1 MSSTNRTK
9 NYGLPQWLPDD
20 HPTWQEDV
28 NGAFSKID
36 ETMKSN
42 ENMVS
47 SVETK
52 KVTLSQS
59 TNGFQISVLNK
70 GGNQNLSFTD
80 KSPNSPTQLT
90 NQNLDYISDLGWYYS
105 GESNTT
111 TGKPGSI
118 DAFGMV
124 VFKSS
129 LNNVSQMIVSSN
141 LLPDTVWVR
150 NRIRAESGT
159 SSPSWSSWKKLG
171 EQAGSETGGTGSIK
185 FATIT
190 CDMWDDGQLAVK

>member
-36 ETMKSN
+36 ETMKAN
-42 ENMVS
+42 ENQIS
-47 SVETK
+47 AVETK
-52 KVTLSQS
+52 KVSLSQNDGEV
-59 TNGFQISVLNK
+59 TISVIDK
-70 GGNQNLSFTD
+70 EGNQTVTIQD
-80 KSPNSPTQLT
+80 KSPKSPTALT
-90 NQNLDYISDLGWYYS
+90 NQNLNSVSDLGWYYA
-105 GESNTT
+105 GDSNTVSN
-111 TGKPGSI
+111 KPEGI

-129 LNNVSQMIVSSN
+129 INNVSQMVVSSN

-150 NRIRAESGT
+150 NRIRAGNRT
-159 SSPSWSSWKKLG
+159 SSSAWSRWKKLG
-171 EQAGSETGGTGSIK
+171 EQDSSGTETETIK
-185 FATIT
+185 YATVT

>member
-36 ETMKSN
+36 ETMKTN
-42 ENMVS
+42 ENQIS
-47 SVETK
+47 AVETK
-52 KVTLSQS
+52 KVSLSQNDGEV
-59 TNGFQISVLNK
+59 TISVIDKEGNK
-70 GGNQNLSFTD
+70 TVTIQD
-80 KSPNSPTQLT
+80 KSPKSATTLT
-90 NQNLDYISDLGWYYS
+90 DQNLNSVSDLGWYYA
-105 GESNTT
+105 GDSNTVSN
-111 TGKPGSI
+111 KPEGI

-129 LNNVSQMIVSSN
+129 LNNVSQMVVSSN

-150 NRIRAESGT
+150 NRIRPGEGT
-159 SSPSWSSWKKLG
+159 SSSSWSGWKKLG
-171 EQAGSETGGTGSIK
+171 EQASSGAGTETIK
-185 FATIT
+185 YATVT

>member
-28 NGAFSKID
+28 NGAFAKID
-36 ETMKSN
+36 ETMKAN
-42 ENMVS
+42 ENQIS
-47 SVETK
+47 AVETK
-52 KVTLSQS
+52 KVSLSQNDNAV
-59 TNGFQISVLNK
+59 TISVVDK
-70 GGNQNLSFTD
+70 EGNQTVTIQD
-80 KSPNSPTQLT
+80 KSPKSATALT
-90 NQNLDYISDLGWYYS
+90 NQNLNSVSDLGWYYA
-105 GESNTT
+105 GDSNTVT
-111 TGKPGSI
+111 NKPDGI

-129 LNNVSQMIVSSN
+129 LNNVSQMVVSSN

-150 NRIRAESGT
+150 NRIREDSRKT
-159 SSPSWSSWKKLG
+159 SSSWSGWKKLG
-171 EQAGSETGGTGSIK
+171 EQPSSGTGAETINY
-185 FATIT
+185 ATVT

>member
-36 ETMKSN
+36 ETMKAN
-42 ENMVS
+42 ENQIS
-47 SVETK
+47 AVETK
-52 KVTLSQS
+52 KVSLSQNDGEV
-59 TNGFQISVLNK
+59 TISVIDK
-70 GGNQNLSFTD
+70 EGNQTVTIQD
-80 KSPNSPTQLT
+80 KSPKSPTALT
-90 NQNLDYISDLGWYYS
+90 NQNLNGVSDLGWYYA
-105 GESNTT
+105 GDSNTVSN
-111 TGKPGSI
+111 KPNGI

-129 LNNVSQMIVSSN
+129 INNVSQMVVSSN

-150 NRIRAESGT
+150 NRIRAGNRT
-159 SSPSWSSWKKLG
+159 SSPSWSGWKKLG
-171 EQAGSETGGTGSIK
+171 EQTSSGTETETIK
-185 FATIT
+185 YATVT

>member
-36 ETMKSN
+36 ETMKAN
-42 ENMVS
+42 ENQIS
-47 SVETK
+47 AVETK
-52 KVTLSQS
+52 KVSLSQNDGEV
-59 TNGFQISVLNK
+59 TISVIDK
-70 GGNQNLSFTD
+70 EGNQTVTIQD
-80 KSPNSPTQLT
+80 KSPKSPTALT
-90 NQNLDYISDLGWYYS
+90 NQNLNGVSDLGWYYA
-105 GESNTT
+105 GDSNTVSN
-111 TGKPGSI
+111 KPNGI

-129 LNNVSQMIVSSN
+129 INNVSQMVVSSN

-150 NRIRAESGT
+150 NRIRAGNRT
-159 SSPSWSSWKKLG
+159 SSSTWSRWKKLG
-171 EQAGSETGGTGSIK
+171 EQDSSGTETETIK
-185 FATIT
+185 YATVT

>member
-1 MSSTNRTK
+1 MSSTNRTI

-36 ETMKSN
+36 ETMKNN
-42 ENMVS
+42 ENQIS
-47 SVETK
+47 AVETK
-52 KVTLSQS
+52 KVSLSQNDS
-59 TNGFQISVLNK
+59 AVTISVVDK
-70 GGNQNLSFTD
+70 EGNQTVTIQD
-80 KSPNSPTQLT
+80 KSPKSATALT
-90 NQNLDYISDLGWYYS
+90 DQNLNSVSDLGWYYA
-105 GESNTT
+105 GDSNTVSN
-111 TGKPGSI
+111 KPDGI

-129 LNNVSQMIVSSN
+129 LNNVSQMVVSSN

-150 NRIRAESGT
+150 NRIRAGEGT

-171 EQAGSETGGTGSIK
+171 EQVSSGTETETIK
-185 FATIT
+185 YATVT

>member
-42 ENMVS
+42 ENQIS
-47 SVETK
+47 AVETK
-52 KVTLSQS
+52 KVSLSQNDS
-59 TNGFQISVLNK
+59 AVTISVVDK
-70 GGNQNLSFTD
+70 EGNQTVTIQD
-80 KSPNSPTQLT
+80 KSPKSPTALT
-90 NQNLDYISDLGWYYS
+90 NQNLNSVSDLGWYYA
-105 GESNTT
+105 GDSNTVSN
-111 TGKPGSI
+111 KPDGI

-129 LNNVSQMIVSSN
+129 INNVSQMVVSSN

-150 NRIRAESGT
+150 NRIRAGDGT
-159 SSPSWSSWKKLG
+159 SSPSWSGWKKLG
-171 EQAGSETGGTGSIK
+171 EQDSSGTETETIK
-185 FATIT
+185 YATVT

>member
-42 ENMVS
+42 ENS
-47 SVETK
+47 ISGVETK

-70 GGNQNLSFTD
+70 DGNQNLSFTD

-90 NQNLDYISDLGWYYS
+90 NQNLDDISDLGWYYS

-111 TGKPGSI
+111 TSKPGGI

-150 NRIRAESGT
+150 NRIREADKT
-159 SSPSWSSWKKLG
+159 SSPSWSDWKKLG
-171 EQAGSETGGTGSIK
+171 EQASSGTGTETIK
-185 FATIT
+185 YATVT